1 MKKILAVSGG
11 VDSMVMLD
19 MMAKKFPAE
28 ELVVVSIDHGMRES
42 SQDDLVFVGMQAKL
56 RGIRWRGTIVK
67 PNVLKNEEQ
76 ARKKRY
82 EILNKV
88 AEEAGGEIH
97 TAHHLDDLI
106 ESVAINCLRGTGP
119 RGLAVLSAP
128 KIHRPFIDGPFNE
141 VFDKKAILKYAC
153 ENEIP
158 FRQDPTNYE
167 DVYLRNR
174 VRPITANL
182 DDGTKKKLYE
192 LWNKQKDIFDEVDE
206 IVNDLIPKDLVFERA
221 WFKNLDDNLAIEILR
236 AGLLK
241 VGISATRPQL
251 ADFLNAIRTYE
262 TGKQFN
268 LPNDKLVKL
277 NRKDFKLE
285 V

>member
-1 MKKILAVSGG
+1 
-11 VDSMVMLD
+11 MVMLD

-106 ESVAINCLRGTGP
+106 ESVAINYLRGTGP

-128 KIHRPFIDGPFNE
+128 KIHRPFIDGSFNE